1 MPSPLLRT
9 ALATGVLA
17 LAVSGAV
24 SSASAAQSKGG
35 NGKDEKKSGPGAEI
49 LQRYDRNGNGK
60 LDPDEEA
67 AMRAEE
73 ARLKRQKDKK
83 K

>member
-1 MPSPLLRT
+1 MKRRGINAWAAG
-9 ALATGVLA
+9 ALGFAILGLA
-17 LAVSGAV
+17 SIPA
-24 SSASAAQSKGG
+24 AAQAKGG
-35 NGKDEKKSGPGAEI
+35 QGKDEKKPGVSAEI
-49 LQRYDRNGNGK
+49 LQKYDRNGNGK

-73 ARLKRQKDKK
+73 ARLKRQKEKK